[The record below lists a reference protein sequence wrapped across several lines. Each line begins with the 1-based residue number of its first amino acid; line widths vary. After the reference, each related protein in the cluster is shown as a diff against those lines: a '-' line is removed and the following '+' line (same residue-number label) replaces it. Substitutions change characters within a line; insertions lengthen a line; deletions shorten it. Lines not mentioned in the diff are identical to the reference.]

1 MAGKTR
7 ILFLIPSLVAHG
19 AERQLCEL
27 VRNMDPDRFE
37 LHVAVFYDPADCIGG
52 DLAPDLAGLAHVRL
66 HRLHKRRGALGSA
79 AMLPRLLGLAGRIDP
94 HIVHGYLDGNL
105 AALLAGPPLG
115 KRVVWGIRA
124 ANADPARLT
133 GLSRAVFR
141 AHLWAS
147 RFVDLAIF
155 NSQAGRASHLA
166 LGLRARHSL
175 VIPNG
180 FDTAR
185 FHPDPA
191 AGARRREAWGLA
203 PEVPLVGIVGRL
215 DPVKDHPTFLRAA
228 ARLAQDRPD
237 LRFVCVGAGPAGCRE
252 HLRSQALALGLGE
265 RVLWP
270 GACDDMP
277 GAYNALSLLILS
289 STDEGFPNVIG
300 EAMACGVPC
309 VATRVGDAE
318 LLIGGTG
325 GLAAPGD
332 DAALAQAARRLL
344 EESPVRRRARAAAA
358 EARIREAF
366 SCQSLARTT
375 ENALLGLLA
384 GTPIPAGATE

>member
-1 MAGKTR
+1 
-7 ILFLIPSLVAHG
+7 
-19 AERQLCEL
+19 
-27 VRNMDPDRFE
+27 
-37 LHVAVFYDPADCIGG
+37 
-52 DLAPDLAGLAHVRL
+52 
-66 HRLHKRRGALGSA
+66 
-79 AMLPRLLGLAGRIDP
+79 
-94 HIVHGYLDGNL
+94 
-105 AALLAGPPLG
+105 
-115 KRVVWGIRA
+115 
-124 ANADPARLT
+124 
-133 GLSRAVFR
+133 
-141 AHLWAS
+141 
-147 RFVDLAIF
+147 
-155 NSQAGRASHLA
+155 
-166 LGLRARHSL
+166 
-175 VIPNG
+175 
-180 FDTAR
+180 
-185 FHPDPA
+185 
-191 AGARRREAWGLA
+191 
-203 PEVPLVGIVGRL
+203 VGRL